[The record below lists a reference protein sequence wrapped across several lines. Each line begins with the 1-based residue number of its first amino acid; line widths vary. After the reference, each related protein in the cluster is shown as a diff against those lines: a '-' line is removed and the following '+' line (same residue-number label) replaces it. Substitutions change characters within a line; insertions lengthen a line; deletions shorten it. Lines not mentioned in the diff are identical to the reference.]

1 MARMGDVR
9 FIVTLVALT
18 ALAWAAPA
26 AAQSPLPSAD
36 LFDARGDSAAV
47 LRRRASRWADSQL
60 QVGMSANADLF
71 DQTYRPDSRSLAALD
86 LWVTA
91 LPRYRVGDHFQLR
104 AAWGFEVELAN
115 SDSTTTRRD
124 PVAGDPSIE
133 LWFLGTPALGELRFS
148 FGAGV
153 ELPVS
158 NYSRAL
164 TTILTVTATARASWA
179 ADVAA
184 GRFTAVL
191 TGGYAHVFSGY
202 TTPGVR
208 GDFPY
213 ARGTFD
219 GDLTSVGVPNQL
231 SGRTNVHDALG
242 GHLTVT
248 QAWGRWSPG
257 FSFGL
262 SRAWAYDTTRTVLTG
277 FADPSHT
284 RDTSSFSLWLDAS
297 AASWLTFELGYTMTR
312 RLLRDD
318 GTWGNPFY
326 DPAQDWRVYLVA
338 NVELDRLGEALSER
352 GAGLG
357 RILRASAR

>member
-1 MARMGDVR
+1 MARMGDAH
-9 FIVTLVALT
+9 FILTLA

-36 LFDARGDSAAV
+36 LFDARGDSATV

-60 QVGMSANADLF
+60 QVGVSANADLF
-71 DQTYRPDSRSLAALD
+71 DRTYRPASRSLAALD

-115 SDSTTTRRD
+115 SDSTTTRHE
-124 PVAGDPSIE
+124 PVVGDPSIE

-158 NYSRAL
+158 NHSRAL

-179 ADVAA
+179 ANVAA

-191 TGGYAHVFSGY
+191 TGGYGHTFSGY
-202 TTPGVR
+202 TTPGIR

-213 ARGTFD
+213 ERAVG
-219 GDLTSVGVPNQL
+219 GDLTTVGVPNQL

-242 GHLTVT
+242 GHLTVA

-257 FSFGL
+257 LSFGL
-262 SRAWAYDTTRTVLTG
+262 SRAWAYATTGGALSG
-277 FADPSHT
+277 FADPSHA
-284 RDTSSFSLWLDAS
+284 RDTSSFAAWLDAS
-297 AASWLTFELGYTMTR
+297 ASSWLTFELGYTMSR

-326 DPAQDWRVYLVA
+326 DPSQDWRVYLVA
-338 NVELDRLGEALSER
+338 NVELDRLGDALSDR